1 MQWWTGAGADGEGG
15 RGSGE
20 SVGGGGSG
28 ESKGGLVEVQ

>member
-20 SVGGGGSG
+20 SVGGGSG